1 MNRGVTSFVRRLL
14 RLPLAA
20 KLAGANALLL
30 LVAFAGVEAAAY
42 RGPIAWP
49 AMAIAVIAVLLGVGI
64 NIGLVTVALRP
75 LHDLH
80 TTAERVSHGDLAARV
95 PTSLVA
101 DAALDRVSST
111 FNLLLDRVMAERE
124 RIRQLASQAIEAG
137 DRERAAL
144 AAELHDSIAQSIA
157 GISYQLIAAER
168 ISKDAEVTAR
178 LVAVREAAKGILE
191 GVRLLSHAVYPRI
204 LDDLGLASALRELG
218 RSMAVDIGPVITVD
232 VSEVAESAAK
242 RLPVERA
249 AVLYRVAQET
259 VRNALRHA
267 SASRIVVRL
276 DATADAFTLVVE
288 DDGVGFDLAQPGLE
302 SSGLGLF
309 TARERVSL
317 AQGHFDLVT
326 RPGGGTRVTASIPAM
341 LAAVAPRR
349 ALH

>member
-1 MNRGVTSFVRRLL
+1 MKRGLTSVVRRLL

-30 LVAFAGVEAAAY
+30 LVAFAGFDAAY
-42 RGPIAWP
+42 RGPLAWP

-341 LAAVAPRR
+341 LAAAAPRR

>member
-1 MNRGVTSFVRRLL
+1 MNRGVTNAVRRLL

-30 LVAFAGVEAAAY
+30 LVAFGGFGAAY
-42 RGPIAWP
+42 HGPIAWP
-49 AMAIAVIAVLLGVGI
+49 AVAIAGIAVVLGIGI
-64 NIGLVTVALRP
+64 NVALVTLALRP

-80 TTAERVSHGDLAARV
+80 TTAQRVSHGDLDARV
-95 PTSLVA
+95 PNSLVA
-101 DAALDRVSST
+101 DAELDRVSST

-124 RIRQLASQAIEAG
+124 RIRQLASQAIQAG

-144 AAELHDSIAQSIA
+144 AAELHDSTAQSIA

-168 ISKDAEVTAR
+168 MSKDADVTAR
-178 LVAVREAAKGILE
+178 LVAVREAVNGILE
-191 GVRLLSHAVYPRI
+191 GVRRLSHTVYPRI

-218 RSMAVDIGPVITVD
+218 RGMAVDIGPAITVD
-232 VSEVAESAAK
+232 VSDFAESAVK

-249 AVLYRVAQET
+249 AVLYRVAQES

-267 SASRIVVRL
+267 NASRIVVRL
-276 DATADAFTLVVE
+276 DGTPAGLTLVVQ
-288 DDGVGFDLAQPGLE
+288 DDGVGFDLAQQGLAA
-302 SSGLGLF
+302 SGLGLF

-317 AQGHFDLVT
+317 AQGRFDLVS
-326 RPGGGTRVTASIPAM
+326 RPGGGTTVTASIPAM

-349 ALH
+349 ASH